1 MQVIQLMVSHHI
13 TNCWFTFMWLY
24 MCLSCFRLSES
35 TLEPSV
41 LGRSL
46 ALSLSF
52 LLQPTYSKCV
62 CVLWILSESVA
73 TSEACATF
81 INLTKKAGG
90 RFFSHF
96 IKFLVWSFGSN
107 LWSPLG
113 SFNMMLHISFKRLLH
128 IVDGIQNFILFLA
141 SFM

>member
-1 MQVIQLMVSHHI
+1 MLVYIYVVVYVFVLFPAFRKYLGAFSSRS
-13 TNCWFTFMWLY
+13 
-24 MCLSCFRLSES
+24 LSVFLSFS
-35 TLEPSV
+35 NLLIPSV
-41 LGRSL
+41 
-46 ALSLSF
+46 F
-52 LLQPTYSKCV
+52 MCV

>member
-90 RFFSHF
+90 RFFLISSSF
-96 IKFLVWSFGSN
+96 WFEVSVRIFGPLLVLLIWCYTYRLNVSYTSLMVFKTSFY
-107 LWSPLG
+107 
-113 SFNMMLHISFKRLLH
+113 F
-128 IVDGIQNFILFLA
+128 
-141 SFM
+141 